1 MARVWPWSRLLK
13 PFLVSSFLNYKQ
25 WRCLPLGMLSVAC
38 TTFSFSPGP
47 VSAQDIIRCPDW
59 KLLVNPA
66 VLRSRSEQVKG
77 ESFDAAL
84 QMARP
89 VRPIRASISTTA
101 TGQAGGKQQAQTP
114 AKCTYIVKSGDTLG
128 KIAARFLGASNR
140 WPEIARAN
148 AGVDSRHLRIGTVIN
163 LPCAAPAGQG
173 TAARNS
179 GGPLA
184 GTGFLVG
191 LSGQKK
197 TPAASNGQKTAKAAT
212 ATAQIDSGKKKTA
225 PATAQNDSGK
235 KKAAPAPQPAKPA
248 PPTPA
253 PLPIWS
259 AKAGEDFATVLNRWG
274 KAAKYQIVIRTT
286 DAWTIGVPIRL
297 QTDFESAVAELVKGL
312 GSDGRSPP
320 VRVYKNKVIRL
331 GGL

>member
-1 MARVWPWSRLLK
+1 
-13 PFLVSSFLNYKQ
+13 
-25 WRCLPLGMLSVAC
+25 MLSVAC

-114 AKCTYIVKSGDTLG
+114 AKCTHIVKSGDTLG
-128 KIAARFLGASNR
+128 KIAARYFGASNR

-173 TAARNS
+173 SAARNS

-191 LSGQKK
+191 LSGQEN
-197 TPAASNGQKTAKAAT
+197 TPAASDGQETAEIAPVAA
-212 ATAQIDSGKKKTA
+212 QSDSGKKKTA
-225 PATAQNDSGK
+225 PA
-235 KKAAPAPQPAKPA
+235 KPA
-248 PPTPA
+248 PPPPA

-259 AKAGEDFATVLNRWG
+259 AKAGEDFTSVLKRWG

-320 VRVYKNKVIRL
+320 IRVYKNKVIQL